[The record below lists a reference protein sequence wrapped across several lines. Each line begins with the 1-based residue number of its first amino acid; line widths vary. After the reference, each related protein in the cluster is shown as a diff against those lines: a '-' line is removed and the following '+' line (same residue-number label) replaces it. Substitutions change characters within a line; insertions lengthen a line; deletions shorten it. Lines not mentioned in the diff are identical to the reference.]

1 MSRIHDAAQQMND
14 SQPSVV
20 SEAFCFSLIRIA
32 QALHPLAPRAS
43 CERER
48 RSWRSSL
55 RPGANGIRWCPT
67 PPSPRSRCAPL
78 PATRAIPPIRTI
90 HPAAT
95 FSPLGP
101 TARLDRD
108 RDADASRTFDSTPQ
122 AIDWEVHPISPV
134 TKDWIAVKSPTILL
148 TSLMFYFAVVGGG
161 FAVLRNKPKEVGA
174 KDPFWIRSLVIFH
187 NVFLVVLS
195 LYMCGGCLLEAYRN
209 GYNVWGNAYN
219 PKETALAHYIWV
231 FYVSKMYEFLDTF
244 IMLLKNNL
252 KQVSFLHVYHHAT
265 ISFMWWMIAHRAPGG
280 DAYFSAALNSW
291 VHVCMYTYYLMA
303 VLIGKD
309 EKKRKKYLWWG
320 RYLTQ
325 MQMFQFFLNLCQSV
339 YTSLYSPY
347 PKFISH
353 ILFFYMIS
361 LLGLFGH
368 FYYTKH
374 VSPAAKKAKAKKLK

>member
-1 MSRIHDAAQQMND
+1 MGFVGRGGVRRDVRDAEGASRARLLRAARD
-14 SQPSVV
+14 Y
-20 SEAFCFSLIRIA
+20 A
-32 QALHPLAPRAS
+32 
-43 CERER
+43 
-48 RSWRSSL
+48 
-55 RPGANGIRWCPT
+55 
-67 PPSPRSRCAPL
+67 
-78 PATRAIPPIRTI
+78 
-90 HPAAT
+90 
-95 FSPLGP
+95 
-101 TARLDRD
+101 TARLSIHPLRATTP
-108 RDADASRTFDSTPQ
+108 RRMSSRPSIRRPPFADARVPSLDPPLPFPPSRPRPRQ
-122 AIDWEVHPISPV
+122 ALDWEVHPISPV
-134 TKDWIAVKSPTILL
+134 TKDWIAVASPTILL
-148 TSLMFYFAVVGGG
+148 TSLAFYFLVVGLG
-161 FAVLRNKPKEVGA
+161 FATLSSKAASSA
-174 KDPFWIRSLVIFH
+174 KDPSKKDPLWIRSLVIFH
-187 NVFLVVLS
+187 NVFLIALS
-195 LYMCGGCLLEAYRN
+195 LYMCGGCVLEAYRN
-209 GYNVWGNAYN
+209 GYALWGNAYRAEE
-219 PKETALAHYIWV
+219 KALAHYIYV
-231 FYVSKMYEFLDTF
+231 FYVSKIYEFLDTF

-291 VHVCMYTYYLMA
+291 VHVCMYTYYLVS

-368 FYYTKH
+368 FYYQKH
-374 VSPAAKKAKAKKLK
+374 LSGRAKRDEKKTQ